1 MAEKEK
7 AEKVVISGADAI
19 ACAVKLCRPKV
30 LPMYPI
36 TPSTLVPER
45 LSEFVFNGEM
55 KAEMIH
61 VESEHSAASALYGA
75 YATGVRGFTATASQ
89 GLALMHEILPII
101 SASRFP
107 AVMAVANRTLSG
119 PLNIWNDH
127 SDAVSERDQGWIQL
141 YCESAQEAF
150 DTTIMAYKIAETE
163 RVSLPVMVCIDGFAL
178 SHVYEPVQIEGQS
191 KVDAFLPPYKPH
203 NFLDTSDPKT
213 FGAVAFPNSFFEF
226 HEAEEMAMQEAL
238 KVIPKVNEE
247 FGKAFGRKYGD
258 GLVELVE
265 MKNAEY
271 ALIGMGTLVGTSR
284 VVVEE
289 MRKQGEKVGLIKLKC
304 LRPFPK
310 DEILQACKKL
320 KGLAVIDRHASLG
333 YEGALTIDLKAALK
347 DEKVKVEGFVA
358 GLGGR
363 DIDVK
368 RLRAAVETIM
378 KGEKGYWLK

>member
-1 MAEKEK
+1 MAEKK
-7 AEKVVISGADAI
+7 VISGADSI
-19 ACAVKLCRPKV
+19 AQAVKLCRPKV

-55 KAEMIH
+55 ETEMIH

-75 YATGVRGFTATASQ
+75 YATGVRAFTATASQ

-107 AVMAVANRTLSG
+107 AVIAVANRSLSG

-150 DTTIMAYKIAETE
+150 DTTIMAYKIAESE
-163 RVSLPVMVCIDGFAL
+163 KVLLPVMVCIDGFTL
-178 SHVYEPVQIEGQS
+178 SHVYEPVQIEELA
-191 KVDAFLPPYKPH
+191 KVDSFLPPYKAH
-203 NFLDTSDPKT
+203 NFLDTSAPKT

-226 HEAEEMAMQEAL
+226 HEAEEIAMGEAL
-238 KVIPKVNEE
+238 KVIPKVNDE
-247 FGKAFGRKYGD
+247 FAKTFGRKYGD
-258 GLVELVE
+258 GLIELVE
-265 MKNAEY
+265 MKDAEY

-289 MRKQGEKVGLIKLKC
+289 MRKEGKKVGLIKLKC
-304 LRPFPK
+304 LRPFPTK
-310 DEILQACKKL
+310 EIAEACKGL
-320 KGLAVIDRHASLG
+320 KGLAVIDRHTSLG
-333 YEGALTIDLKAALK
+333 YEGALTIDLKAALEN
-347 DEKVKVEGFVA
+347 EKVKVEGFIA

-363 DIDVK
+363 DIDRK
-368 RLRAAVETIM
+368 RLRLAVETIM
-378 KGEKGYWLK
+378 KGEKGFWLK